1 MEELKAA
8 ISAAFAEAEQVSDP
22 RMSKVKLA
30 LQQAAAHAG
39 LTDLAFDLRGKIS
52 SGAAPRGESA
62 RSRANRFSTVPPN
75 QTVFVDPN
83 LSAARKNAD
92 RAASEK
98 DEMAEQEAE
107 ENANAASNADGA
119 VSVYDKIANMS
130 PSAIVNQYGESAI
143 EGMITAKG
151 GDLKEVEGKKPNQKA
166 AYLKSLC
173 APE

>member
-30 LQQAAAHAG
+30 LQQAAANAG
-39 LTDLAFDLRGKIS
+39 LTDLAFELRGKIA
-52 SGAAPRGESA
+52 SGASPRADGF
-62 RSRANRFSTVPPN
+62 RKANRFNTVPPN
-75 QTVFVDPN
+75 QSVFVDPN
-83 LSAARKNAD
+83 LSAARKNAE
-92 RAASEK
+92 RAASDK
-98 DEMAEQEAE
+98 DDIEAE
-107 ENANAASNADGA
+107 EAEANADAASNSDAA
-119 VSVYDKIANMS
+119 ASVYDKIANMS

-151 GDLKEVEGKKPNQKA
+151 GDLKEVDGKKPNQKA